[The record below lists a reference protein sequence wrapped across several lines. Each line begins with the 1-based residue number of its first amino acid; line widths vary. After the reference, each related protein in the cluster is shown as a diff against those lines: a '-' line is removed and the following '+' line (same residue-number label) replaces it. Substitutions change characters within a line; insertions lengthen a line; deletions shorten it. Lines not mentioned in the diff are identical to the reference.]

1 MNKAVFAITKDLA
14 HTQTTIDN
22 LLTGGFD
29 DDEISVLGSDSSGNN
44 SFGSVKETKAPE
56 GATTGATTGGVVG
69 GVIGLLAGLGALAI
83 PGVGPLIAAGPIMG
97 ALSGLGIGAAT
108 GGLVGGLIGLG
119 IPEYVAKNYND
130 RLESGNFLI
139 SVHTYIDEEVKS
151 AKDIFE
157 ASGATDIS
165 DANVAESD
173 KKKEVIAD

>member
-1 MNKAVFAITKDLA
+1 MNKAVFAIAKNLEHA
-14 HTQTTIDN
+14 QITIDN
-22 LLTGGFD
+22 LLAGGFD
-29 DDEISVLGSDSSGNN
+29 DQEISVLGSDSTGNH

-56 GATTGATTGGVVG
+56 GATAGATTGGVVG

-130 RLESGNFLI
+130 RLQSGNFLI
-139 SVHTYIDEEVKS
+139 SVHVDSSEEVTA
-151 AKDIFE
+151 AKKIFE
-157 ASGATDIS
+157 TSEASDIS
-165 DANVAESD
+165 DANVSNS
-173 KKKEVIAD
+173 KKEVAVD